1 FIKRTSEGAIA
12 AMRPQTQVDA
22 IGGAFA
28 RGVAHQ
34 FADSFRKFDEVFA
47 VAEFAL
53 LAGAGGHAF
62 VGIDENEIDVGSV
75 VELARAKLSEGDDAK
90 LRGGDSPAL
99 VAQRRAVTIVEVLT
113 RQAQGVIQKR
123 IGEV

>member
-1 FIKRTSEGAIA
+1 FIKRTSERAVA
-12 AMRPQTQVDA
+12 AVRPQTQIDA
-22 IGGAFA
+22 IGRAFA
-28 RGVAHQ
+28 RRVAHQ
-34 FADSFRKFDEVFA
+34 FANGFRKCDEVFA

-75 VELARAKLSEGDDAK
+75 VELAGAKLSEGDDAK

-99 VAQRRAVTIVEVLT
+99 VAQRRGVTSVEVMLSH
-113 RQAQGVIQKR
+113 V
-123 IGEV
+123 